1 MATDPM
7 IPINVVIA
15 DRSYRLRIRP
25 EEEHW
30 VRSRI
35 KEVNDKIVEF
45 KTAYAGKDL
54 QDYIAMCLIWY
65 ASQPPSSGTDPG
77 HPDIEQRLQDLEKLL
92 DDALKSTR

>member
-1 MATDPM
+1 MPTEQM
-7 IPINVVIA
+7 IPVNVLIA

-25 EEEHW
+25 EEEQW

-35 KEVNDKIVEF
+35 KEVNDKILEF

-65 ASQPPSSGTDPG
+65 ASQASQPGADSGDP
-77 HPDIEQRLQDLEKLL
+77 DLERRLLDLEQRL
-92 DDALKSTR
+92 DDALKSAR